1 MKKLIGLL
9 FARSLP
15 RWLVTLAIAAPI
27 VAALV
32 PTLPPLMIKHA
43 IDDGVVKHDAGA
55 LQHFVFLYVVVL
67 LLEAAL
73 NLTSQLALS
82 SLGQRSMHALRE
94 RLFHHLQT
102 LDLAYFEREPRG
114 RILTRVTND
123 VEALSELFTSGAVTM
138 GADILLAV
146 TIFATMFAI
155 NARLTLVAFLV
166 VPPMMFLA
174 ELFRRRA
181 RDAFRA
187 IRTFVA
193 KLNAFLSENLA
204 GAMVTQAFVREDQQ
218 KTQFAQV
225 SRELQ
230 ESNKAAIRV
239 DASLYAVV
247 EAIGTFSVAG
257 MIWYGGRSFAHGTLE
272 VGVLVAFIQYVQR
285 FFIPVRDLSSKFT
298 IIQSGLTAAERINQ
312 FLDVA
317 PGLPEPAQPQRP
329 PRATPL
335 EFDDVSFYYD
345 AKRPVLSAFSFTL
358 RPGAKLA
365 IVGPTGAGKTTLI
378 KLLLRLIDPQRGMVS
393 AGGVPLREW
402 DSEWLKKKIALVPQD
417 PILFE
422 GTVRDNLTLFDA
434 TVSDEQLWNAA
445 RSIGTDK
452 LLQRLL
458 GGLDAPV
465 RERGANLSSGEAQ
478 LLAFTRAVVQ
488 QPEILILDEA
498 TSAIDATTEAAVQ
511 EGLELMLRGRTAVII
526 AHRLATIRLA
536 DEVLVLAHGKIA
548 EHGTHD
554 ELMRLRGL
562 YHALYELQFAA

>member
-1 MKKLIGLL
+1 VKLVRLL

-15 RWLVTLAIAAPI
+15 RWLVVCAIALPLL
-27 VAALV
+27 AALV
-32 PTLPPLMIKHA
+32 PTLPPLMTKHA
-43 IDDGVVKHDAGA
+43 IDDGVVKRDPTA
-55 LQHFVFLYVVVL
+55 LLHFVLLYIAVVFF
-67 LLEAAL
+67 EATL
-73 NLTSQLALS
+73 NLLSQLALA
-82 SLGQRSMHALRE
+82 SLGQRSMHALRG

-138 GADILLAV
+138 GADILLAS
-146 TIFATMFAI
+146 TIVVAMLAM
-155 NARLTLVAFLV
+155 NVRLTLVAFVV
-166 VPPMMFLA
+166 VPPMMYVA

-204 GAMVTQAFVREDQQ
+204 GAMVTQAFVREAQQ
-218 KTQFAQV
+218 NALFAQV
-225 SRELQ
+225 SGELQ
-230 ESNKAAIRV
+230 QSNKAAIRV
-239 DASLYAVV
+239 DAWLFAVV

-257 MIWYGGRSFAHGTLE
+257 MIWYGGRGLAGGALE

-298 IIQSGLTAAERINQ
+298 IIQSGLVAAERINQ
-312 FLDVA
+312 FLEVRPA
-317 PGLPEPAQPQRP
+317 LPEPAEPKQPA
-329 PRATPL
+329 RATPL
-335 EFDDVSFYYD
+335 ELKDVSFSYD
-345 AKRPVLSAFSFTL
+345 AERPVLRAFTFAL

-365 IVGPTGAGKTTLI
+365 IVGPTGSGKTTLI
-378 KLLLRLIDPQRGMVS
+378 KLLLRLIDPQHGVVS

-402 DSEWLKKKIALVPQD
+402 DSAWLKKKIALVPQD

-422 GTVRDNLTLFDA
+422 GTVRSNLTLFDA
-434 TVSDEQLWNAA
+434 AVSDDQLWAAA

-452 LLQRLL
+452 LLNRLH

-498 TSAIDATTEAAVQ
+498 TSAIDATAEAAVQ
-511 EGLELMLRGRTAVII
+511 EGLERMLEGRTAVII

-536 DEVLVLAHGKIA
+536 DEILVLAHGQIA

-554 ELMRLRGL
+554 ELWRLRGL